1 MLPAAA
7 WSCMSSAKAPE
18 SLGEALTMSPSE
30 SPGFRECPKSL
41 LQGPLGKL
49 PLPSLAR
56 SSKGRT
62 LNTWPCNP
70 NFKFHLKS
78 TSFVKASRTAMH
90 ACSVAVMSDST
101 TPWTV

>member
-1 MLPAAA
+1 MLPTAA

-49 PLPSLAR
+49 PLPFLAR
-56 SSKGRT
+56 SCKGRT
-62 LNTWPCNP
+62 PEYMGLQP
-70 NFKFHLKS
+70 KL
-78 TSFVKASRTAMH
+78 
-90 ACSVAVMSDST
+90 
-101 TPWTV
+101 

>member
-1 MLPAAA
+1 MLPTAS
-7 WSCMSSAKAPE
+7 WSFMSSAKAPE
-18 SLGEALTMSPSE
+18 SLGEALTMSPNE
-30 SPGFRECPKSL
+30 SPGFGECPKSL

-56 SSKGRT
+56 FGMERT
-62 LNTWPCNP
+62 LNTWPFNP

-78 TSFVKASRTAMH
+78 TSFLKTSRTAMH
-90 ACSVAVMSDST
+90 ACLVAVMSDST